1 MKEGLKSTNIL
12 NKTITQK
19 QFEIESLSNDIDA
32 LENELNLL
40 KDHTRKQQ

>member
-1 MKEGLKSTNIL
+1 MKEGLKSTNTL

-19 QFEIESLSNDIDA
+19 QFEIESLSNDIYV

-40 KDHTRKQQ
+40 KNHTRKQE